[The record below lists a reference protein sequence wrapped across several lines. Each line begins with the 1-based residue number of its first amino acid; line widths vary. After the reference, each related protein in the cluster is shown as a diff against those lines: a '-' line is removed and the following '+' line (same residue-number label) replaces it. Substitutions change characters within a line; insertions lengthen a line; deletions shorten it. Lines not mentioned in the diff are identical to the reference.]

1 MGQELRRLGDAEL
14 EIMQAVWR
22 SGEAV
27 QSTYIQQALRARRD
41 WPLPAVLT
49 ALNRLVEKGFLTC
62 RKQGRGNWYAPAVS
76 EEEYREF
83 EGRGFLQRLY
93 GNSFPALVAALY
105 RGKTIGREELD
116 DLRRFLDRL
125 EDEQEKE
132 GE

>member
-1 MGQELRRLGDAEL
+1 MEREMRRLGDAEL

-27 QSTYIQQALRARRD
+27 QASYIQGELRERRS

-76 EEEYREF
+76 QEAYREF
-83 EGRGFLQRLY
+83 ESRGVLQRLY
-93 GNSFPALVAALY
+93 GDSFPALVAALY
-105 RGKTIGREELD
+105 RGKTIGKAELE
-116 DLRRFLDRL
+116 DLRRFLDEL
-125 EDEQEKE
+125 EREEE
-132 GE
+132 G

>member
-1 MGQELRRLGDAEL
+1 MTQELKHLGDAEL

-22 SGEAV
+22 AGEPV
-27 QSTYIQQALRARRD
+27 QSSYIQQALRSRRD

-62 RKQGRGNWYAPAVS
+62 ERRGRGNWYAPAVS
-76 EEEYREF
+76 EEAYREF

-105 RGKTIGREELD
+105 RGRAIGKEELA
-116 DLRRFLDRL
+116 DLRRFLDQL
-125 EDEQEKE
+125 EREEEK
-132 GE
+132 

>member
-1 MGQELRRLGDAEL
+1 MTQELKHLGDAEL

-22 SGEAV
+22 AGEPV
-27 QSTYIQQALRARRD
+27 QSSYIQQALRSRRD

-62 RKQGRGNWYAPAVS
+62 ERRGRGNRYAPAVS
-76 EEEYREF
+76 EEAYREF

-105 RGKTIGREELD
+105 RGRAIGREELS
-116 DLRRFLDRL
+116 DLRRFLDEL
-125 EDEQEKE
+125 E
-132 GE
+132 GEEEK